1 MKICLSI
8 DRLEV
13 DTKQIA
19 VLLAEDGTAID
30 FPRVLRPRGVK
41 AGDTW
46 ARIAIRRIT
55 VWDGLT
61 RR

>member
-1 MKICLSI
+1 MPIRPSI
-8 DRLEV
+8 DRFEG
-13 DTKQIA
+13 DRKQIA
-19 VLLAEDGTAID
+19 VLLAEDGTAINL
-30 FPRVLRPRGVK
+30 PKPLLPKGAK

>member
-1 MKICLSI
+1 MTIRLSI
-8 DRLEV
+8 DRFEGGK
-13 DTKQIA
+13 KQIA
-19 VLLAEDGTAID
+19 VPLAEDGTTIN
-30 FPRVLRPRGVK
+30 FPKALLPNGAK

-55 VWDGLT
+55 VREGLT